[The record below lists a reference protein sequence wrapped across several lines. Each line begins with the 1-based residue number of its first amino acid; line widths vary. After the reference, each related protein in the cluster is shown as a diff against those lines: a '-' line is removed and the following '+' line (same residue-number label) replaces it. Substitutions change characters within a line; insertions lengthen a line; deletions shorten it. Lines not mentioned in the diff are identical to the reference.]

1 MNFKESFGVS
11 IDALRSNKMRS
22 VLTTLGIIIGVATII
37 GMMSIIQ
44 GLQNYMAKELSVLG
58 SNTFQVQKD
67 PPVQFGHLDER
78 YRNRKNIT
86 LEQADEI
93 KERARLVKS
102 VGPETWDWGQVVKY
116 GENKTN
122 PDVVTLGVTQDFQ
135 VANNYFNSEGRFIS
149 DSDVEYNRPVVVL
162 GLDIVEKLF
171 PHSSP
176 IGEYVRIGP
185 NKFRVIGV
193 SEKQGALFGQSRDNR
208 ILIPI
213 TTFQKIFGDKRS
225 VQITIQVKDADKM
238 NDAIEEVTGILR
250 ILRKVP
256 PDQENDFEVF
266 TSETLIDTFNDMS
279 RGVKIGAI
287 FIAAIS
293 LVVGGIGIMN
303 IMLVSVTERTREIG
317 IRKAVGARRL
327 HILWQFLTEAIILG
341 NLGGIIGIIIGV
353 SIGVLAGQFSPLPTA
368 IPIWAVFLGIGF
380 CSVIGII
387 FGVYPANKAARL
399 DPIVALRYE

>member
-1 MNFKESFGVS
+1 MNFKESFAVS

-58 SNTFQVQKD
+58 SNTFQIQKD

-86 LEQADEI
+86 LRQADEI

-102 VGPETWDWGQVVKY
+102 VGPETAIWGQVVKY

-135 VANNYFNSEGRFIS
+135 IANNYFISEGRFVS

-171 PHSSP
+171 PHSSA

-185 NKFRVIGV
+185 NKFKVIGI
-193 SEKQGALFGQSRDNR
+193 SEKQGALFGQSRDNLV
-208 ILIPI
+208 LIPI
-213 TTFQKIFGDKRS
+213 TTFHKIFGDKRS

-266 TSETLIDTFNDMS
+266 TSETLIETFNDMS

-353 SIGVLAGQFSPLPTA
+353 SIGVLAGKVSPLPTA

-380 CSVIGII
+380 CSVVGII
-387 FGVYPANKAARL
+387 FGVYPASKAARL